1 MGEKSNH
8 SKRQD
13 MAAAILDD
21 VLKYLK
27 INKEITKDN
36 FAFRIVTVG
45 SFGIFMLC
53 SILNGLTT
61 YFGEAIVCDGAP
73 EEKQKIM
80 EQYCYMHGSYDL
92 KRVENE
98 NCFKAG
104 EPEVSSDG
112 SKAKNDVRTM
122 YYQWVVFALVMSAIL
137 FRLPAWIWSMLEG
150 GVMASFY
157 NSNKSLDV
165 LREDED
171 TLRHLAEKEARVFR
185 KLQGKW
191 TTKTYYLKF
200 LVCQCLA
207 LLVLYLNFYGTDQ
220 FLDKKFITYGIK
232 VVEYHRNNT
241 GKLNPMCNTFPTR
254 VSCQFDPTGTGGE
267 TESKNGYCLLTQNII
282 NEKIY
287 LALWFWFVAM
297 FAIMISQLIWE
308 VCFLTLPLVDLIL
321 ELILPSSSGIC
332 SKYLRQFLIGQLT
345 GTRFLTRN
353 MIDYLQNRSFG
364 DVFILYQLG
373 KNTHPNFFYE
383 MLEELAVNERKQEA
397 EKEPMLP
404 NDGLEMNPV

>member
-13 MAAAILDD
+13 MAAALLED

-27 INKEITKDN
+27 VNKEITKDN

-61 YFGEAIVCDGAP
+61 YFGDAIVCDGAG
-73 EEKQKIM
+73 EKQKIM

-92 KRVENE
+92 KQSSGKWSE
-98 NCFKAG
+98 NCFKSG
-104 EPEVSSDG
+104 EE
-112 SKAKNDVRTM
+112 NEVRTM

-137 FRLPAWIWSMLEG
+137 FGLPAWIWSMLEG
-150 GVMASFY
+150 GLMASFY

-165 LREDED
+165 LRESED
-171 TLRHLAEKEARVFR
+171 NLRHLAEKEARVFK

-200 LVCQCLA
+200 LFCQCLA
-207 LLVLYLNFYGTDQ
+207 LLVLILNFYGTNQ
-220 FLDKKFITYGIK
+220 FLNKKFALYGIN
-232 VVEYHRNNT
+232 VVEYHMEP
-241 GKLNPMCNTFPTR
+241 GQLVDPMCNTFPTR
-254 VSCQFDPTGTGGE
+254 VSCQFNYTGSGGR
-267 TESKNGYCLLTQNII
+267 TSSLNGYCLLTQNIM

-308 VCFLTLPLVDLIL
+308 VCFLTLPLVDLIM

-345 GTRFLTRN
+345 GARFLTRN

-383 MLEELAVNERKQEA
+383 MLEELAVNEHKQEA

>member
-1 MGEKSNH
+1 MGNSKLSNH

-13 MAAAILDD
+13 MAAALLED

-27 INKEITKDN
+27 LNKEITKDN

-53 SILNGLTT
+53 SILSGLTT
-61 YFGEAIVCDGAP
+61 YFGEKAIVCHVPGK
-73 EEKQKIM
+73 EEFQEIM

-92 KRVENE
+92 TRRENE
-98 NCFKAG
+98 NCFEAGDKAI
-104 EPEVSSDG
+104 SSNGDDD
-112 SKAKNDVRTM
+112 NETDIRTM

-137 FRLPAWIWSMLEG
+137 FRLPA
-150 GVMASFY
+150 
-157 NSNKSLDV
+157 
-165 LREDED
+165 
-171 TLRHLAEKEARVFR
+171 RVCR

-220 FLDKKFITYGIK
+220 SLDKKFITYGIK

-254 VSCQFDPTGTGGE
+254 VSCQFDPTGTGGS

-332 SKYLRQFLIGQLT
+332 SKYLQQFLIGQLT

-353 MIDYLQNRSFG
+353 MIDYLQKRSFG

-383 MLEELAVNERKQEA
+383 MLEELAVNEHKQEA
-397 EKEPMLP
+397 EKERMLP
-404 NDGLEMNPV
+404 NDGLEMKPV

>member
-53 SILNGLTT
+53 AILNGLTT
-61 YFGEAIVCDGAP
+61 YFGGKAIVCHVQEK
-73 EEKQKIM
+73 EEFQEII

-92 KRVENE
+92 TRQGNE

-104 EPEVSSDG
+104 DPPVG
-112 SKAKNDVRTM
+112 TNDVRNM
-122 YYQWVVFALVMSAIL
+122 YYQWVVFALVMSVIL

-171 TLRHLAEKEARVFR
+171 TLRHLAEKEAGVFR

-207 LLVLYLNFYGTDQ
+207 LLVLILNFYGTNQ
-220 FLDKKFITYGIK
+220 FLDKKFALYGYN
-232 VVEYHRNNT
+232 VVEYHMEP
-241 GKLNPMCNTFPTR
+241 GQLVDPMCNTFPTR
-254 VSCQFDPTGTGGE
+254 VSCNFIYTDTGGTSANE
-267 TESKNGYCLLTQNII
+267 NGYCLLTQNII

-308 VCFLTLPLVDLIL
+308 VCFLTLPLVDLIM

-332 SKYLRQFLIGQLT
+332 SKYLQQFLIGQLT

-383 MLEELAVNERKQEA
+383 MLEELAVNEHKQEA